1 MKNRRLRRNKSL
13 SDFLFFFGFIFIT
26 ITIFISF
33 VTLKNDC
40 IFVRNEIHH
49 MENIRM
55 KHANRVKV
63 LDSQVKNLTR
73 QDHIEQVAFEKF
85 HLHHPNPESLVVY
98 IGD

>member
-1 MKNRRLRRNKSL
+1 
-13 SDFLFFFGFIFIT
+13 
-26 ITIFISF
+26 
-33 VTLKNDC
+33 
-40 IFVRNEIHH
+40 